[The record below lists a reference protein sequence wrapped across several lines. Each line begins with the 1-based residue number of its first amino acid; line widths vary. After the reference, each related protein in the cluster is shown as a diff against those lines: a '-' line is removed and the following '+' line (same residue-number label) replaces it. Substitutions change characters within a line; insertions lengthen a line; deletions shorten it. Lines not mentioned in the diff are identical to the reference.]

1 MANTLAET
9 YNTGTVGDT
18 NPSTGSTNFASYA
31 SILNNLETQL
41 SDTDALGDATL
52 GAGLELALNDLVA
65 YLDTTRADADPNN
78 DAQVYVKSDST
89 YFGKK
94 WYYLLEFTDFHDLP
108 AELQSLLDAVYATRN
123 HLSGADSITLD
134 TSNTGS
140 FRDIVILLALH
151 SQADGAYIPSVDEL
165 TLTTGANSVSVRDGT
180 TIIEIDTTQANDTT
194 SPIKDARLKSQEE
207 DTSETDGKYFHAND
221 FGLYYVNAKEKVNL
235 IYPAAFD
242 KENREE
248 HNLIMVLIKED
259 GSEQEINFTVLVR
272 DRTVPIIVTDNI
284 ASTLYANERH
294 TIDTNVLNTILDSN
308 AADTN
313 AAPAQ
318 VTYDEPVDVTVH
330 DANGESLEVEV
341 VTSDNKT
348 FTLKIRRTQVS
359 LAGRKIEGLYLK
371 AVDRDTHYNL
381 ASYTNRFDLVF
392 ENMTGNVLPTATDI
406 THSEIRDNYQVSNI
420 NVLTVE
426 QDSNEDNYS
435 IALDSVT
442 GPDGDTTELTD
453 FFTDNGLKIDLN
465 LTDSNKTRNQF
476 LALRGTYAI
485 TVTVTEAHDTN
496 SSDTNLP
503 HTKTV
508 TENITITDDLAI
520 FITQDTNFDTNGSVP
535 TYVVGGTFADTTT
548 SGAQL
553 FTIPAVVFDAYGDAA
568 SVSVKA
574 DQDGEYVQATL
585 DSNGVIAIAT
595 KAELKKHHLKDTYTF
610 TLLIDDDSNNGDTNG
625 ATELQV
631 QFSTYDNS
639 APEIESLVSTLGSL
653 TNGGSTNINPVPMV
667 LTLKNGEKMSDMNP
681 INIEFSVAGGSSGN
695 GTYVTTGDNTNFLI
709 SLLQSDNGKVV
720 TVTASVEK
728 TVDGTTLQSAPVT
741 FSYTYDISIDSSFA
755 FKKSSDKVITI
766 DDRLDYSPLE
776 VTDFVV
782 NNNSIDTTEYTFEK
796 SGFSDDYGS
805 NVTSEKH
812 YTFYTFTDGAGN
824 VAALVQE
831 ILVNNFGDAAN
842 MATLTGPLA
851 ATIGSLSDEVAVSL
865 PPGNSYALSTDT
877 NLTNLTNDNSL
888 FTLDTNGLTLNAID
902 TNVSSGDTYSLSIV
916 ATNDA
921 SKNTLTSTLTV
932 TVKTSGTPTLTITN
946 EVSSLNSA
954 IDTNTPVK
962 IADVS
967 ASFNDLVSGNAIA
980 LDAIAIDS
988 VVGEY
993 RDDHENEQFPVV
1005 DSNDSNKP
1013 LSNLFSIDTNGLY
1026 QEADLDDAVEKVTI
1040 TLKVAATLDP
1050 NVNATANIVFTVNDT
1065 TTPVLKFKNEPTANS
1080 AMLSYTKSD
1089 HENAVAT
1096 FTHGSTLDMDDL
1108 LDVSETL
1115 GTATTGITTSIALSG
1130 DNTALSAPQTLTE
1143 LTSTL
1148 GTFDVKHTRQDEAG
1162 NTSNEVTLTITIVQP
1177 ATIDLV
1183 DLNAEHRLTTTL
1195 DVDGLYTAPQQLAL
1209 PEVRLDMKASAF
1221 NELFTVDLAEDGIN
1235 KVDKL
1240 LAERIYVQEEM
1251 TFGVNAQGKL
1261 PDIKHED
1268 GGATIAERDIVQGH
1282 INDDDKKFLVPN
1294 PEGPSVDKFAT
1305 HSYANLATFT
1315 YVMELMKGVEGLEEA
1330 TNYPDL
1336 RNEILT
1342 YFANDTSDTN
1352 DGYKE
1357 DIIAILDDSNNPTK
1371 NSSGDD
1377 RTNFG
1382 REVFFQILKAEL
1394 GAGGNGP
1401 RLTKKGIF
1409 KTAMAGTD
1417 KKYAI
1422 NFQEGDTLTFTVKL
1436 KDANGEHQYGQDTND
1451 NTSEDGKTDDL
1462 EAANRQVLV
1471 KINMKK

>member
-1 MANTLAET
+1 M
-9 YNTGTVGDT
+9 
-18 NPSTGSTNFASYA
+18 
-31 SILNNLETQL
+31 
-41 SDTDALGDATL
+41 
-52 GAGLELALNDLVA
+52 
-65 YLDTTRADADPNN
+65 
-78 DAQVYVKSDST
+78 
-89 YFGKK
+89 
-94 WYYLLEFTDFHDLP
+94 
-108 AELQSLLDAVYATRN
+108 
-123 HLSGADSITLD
+123 
-134 TSNTGS
+134 
-140 FRDIVILLALH
+140 
-151 SQADGAYIPSVDEL
+151 
-165 TLTTGANSVSVRDGT
+165 
-180 TIIEIDTTQANDTT
+180 
-194 SPIKDARLKSQEE
+194 
-207 DTSETDGKYFHAND
+207 
-221 FGLYYVNAKEKVNL
+221 
-235 IYPAAFD
+235 
-242 KENREE
+242 
-248 HNLIMVLIKED
+248 
-259 GSEQEINFTVLVR
+259 
-272 DRTVPIIVTDNI
+272 
-284 ASTLYANERH
+284 
-294 TIDTNVLNTILDSN
+294 
-308 AADTN
+308 
-313 AAPAQ
+313 
-318 VTYDEPVDVTVH
+318 
-330 DANGESLEVEV
+330 
-341 VTSDNKT
+341 
-348 FTLKIRRTQVS
+348 
-359 LAGRKIEGLYLK
+359 
-371 AVDRDTHYNL
+371 
-381 ASYTNRFDLVF
+381 
-392 ENMTGNVLPTATDI
+392 
-406 THSEIRDNYQVSNI
+406 
-420 NVLTVE
+420 
-426 QDSNEDNYS
+426 
-435 IALDSVT
+435 
-442 GPDGDTTELTD
+442 
-453 FFTDNGLKIDLN
+453 
-465 LTDSNKTRNQF
+465 
-476 LALRGTYAI
+476 
-485 TVTVTEAHDTN
+485 
-496 SSDTNLP
+496 
-503 HTKTV
+503 
-508 TENITITDDLAI
+508 
-520 FITQDTNFDTNGSVP
+520 
-535 TYVVGGTFADTTT
+535 
-548 SGAQL
+548 
-553 FTIPAVVFDAYGDAA
+553 
-568 SVSVKA
+568 
-574 DQDGEYVQATL
+574 
-585 DSNGVIAIAT
+585 
-595 KAELKKHHLKDTYTF
+595 
-610 TLLIDDDSNNGDTNG
+610 
-625 ATELQV
+625 
-631 QFSTYDNS
+631 
-639 APEIESLVSTLGSL
+639 
-653 TNGGSTNINPVPMV
+653 
-667 LTLKNGEKMSDMNP
+667 
-681 INIEFSVAGGSSGN
+681 
-695 GTYVTTGDNTNFLI
+695 
-709 SLLQSDNGKVV
+709 
-720 TVTASVEK
+720 
-728 TVDGTTLQSAPVT
+728 
-741 FSYTYDISIDSSFA
+741 
-755 FKKSSDKVITI
+755 
-766 DDRLDYSPLE
+766 
-776 VTDFVV
+776 TDFVV

-1409 KTAMAGTD
+1409 KTAMTGR
-1417 KKYAI
+1417 KYAI

-1462 EAANRQVLV
+1462 VAADRQVLV